1 LQLNFSKH
9 ILAEITQQAG
19 HLMSD
24 AQSKG
29 GKARA
34 EKLSPEQRTEIARNA
49 ALSRHNKDML
59 AAVYGSMDRPITIG
73 GQEIQCFVL
82 EDETRVL
89 TQASFLEALG
99 RHRKARVRKMD
110 GEDQVP
116 AILYGKGINP
126 FISKEFLEKT
136 QPIIFRLPSGG
147 KAYGYRAELLPEVC
161 EIYLRARDAKALPAT
176 QKHVAVQA
184 EIIIRALARVGI
196 IALVDEATG
205 YQDFRARAAL
215 NEILER
221 FIAVDLRKWAK
232 TFPDEFYSQ
241 MFRLRGW
248 EWKPQ
253 SVRSRPSVVGK
264 YTNNLVYERLA
275 PGVLEEL
282 KRKNP
287 KTESGR
293 RKHKHFQW
301 LTEDVGD
308 PRLREHLASVITLMR
323 ATTGWDQFLRLLDR
337 ALPRFGDT
345 IAMPLDD

>member
-1 LQLNFSKH
+1 MTKDKSKVAGG
-9 ILAEITQQAG
+9 LARREALTPDERALIA
-19 HLMSD
+19 
-24 AQSKG
+24 K
-29 GKARA
+29 KAA
-34 EKLSPEQRTEIARNA
+34 SARW
-49 ALSRHNKDML
+49 NKDMPEAL
-59 AAVYGSMDRPITIG
+59 YGSLEKPLIIG
-73 GQEIQCFVL
+73 GQEIECFVL
-82 EDETRVL
+82 DDETRVL

-116 AILYGKGINP
+116 AILYGKGISP

-136 QPIIFRLPSGG
+136 RPIVFRLPSGS

-161 EIYLRARDAKALPAT
+161 EIYLKARDAGVLPAV

-184 EIIIRALARVGI
+184 EIIVRALARVGI

-205 YQDFRARAAL
+205 YQDVRARAAL

-221 FIAVDLRKWAK
+221 FIAEDLRKWAK
-232 TFPDEFYSQ
+232 TFPDEFYRQ

-253 SVRSRPSVVGK
+253 SVKSRPSVVGK

-275 PGVLEEL
+275 PGILDEL

-287 KTESGR
+287 KTDSGH

-301 LTEDVGD
+301 LTEDIGD

-323 ATTGWDQFLRLLDR
+323 ASNAWDQFLRMLDR
-337 ALPRFGDT
+337 ALPRYGDT
-345 IAMPLDD
+345 IPLALND